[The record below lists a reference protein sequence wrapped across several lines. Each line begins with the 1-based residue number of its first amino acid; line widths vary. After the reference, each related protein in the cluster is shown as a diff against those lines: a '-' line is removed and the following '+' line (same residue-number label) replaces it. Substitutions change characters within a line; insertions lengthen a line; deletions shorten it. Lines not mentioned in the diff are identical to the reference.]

1 MKNIIEFMK
10 RNYRVL
16 LVVGILA
23 AGLWSFIPSKK
34 ASGDDKDKMLL
45 ELLSFVLEKGHF
57 SPIELNDNFS
67 KKAYASYIE
76 SLDPT
81 KRYFIQS
88 DINEFQKYENSIDDM
103 IRSKD
108 LSFFDLTYKR
118 LMLRMKESKVIYTE
132 ILSKPLNLND
142 DETISVDYEKLP
154 YATSKSD
161 LNTRWRK
168 QLEFAILSDITDKEE
183 IQEAIKVKNADKTVI
198 ETLTIKEE
206 KESVTSEPKTF
217 EELEEKARKN
227 TESNLNNNFSF
238 IAELTRE
245 DWFSIYINAI
255 VTQYDPHTYYFSP
268 EDKEKFDVSM
278 SGKFEGIG
286 ARLQKK
292 NEGIEVSEL
301 ISGGPAWRGKLLEQ
315 GDVIIKVG
323 QANEEPID
331 IAGMRLDDVIKKIKG
346 PKGTLVKLTVKKVD
360 GTVKV
365 VPIFRDEVETE
376 ETFAKSTVVNK
387 GGKIFGII
395 YLPKFYQSFENK
407 SERDAFKDV
416 AIEVER
422 LKAMNVSGIVM
433 DLRDNGGGSLETV
446 VKMTGLFIDKGPV
459 VQVKPAGGKAQV
471 LPDTDPKVQWDGP
484 LVVMINNYSASASE
498 IFAAAIQDYNRGVI
512 IGSKQS
518 YGKGTV
524 QNVFELN
531 EFVRGN
537 QYGDLGALKTTTQKF
552 YRVNGGSTQLEGVKS
567 DIVMPDR
574 FSFMETGEKDEKSAL
589 PWDKI
594 EPAIYT
600 PLNVSFDKV
609 IANSKNR
616 IASNESFNLISE
628 NAKWINDRKE
638 DNSISLNYT
647 AYKKEL
653 AEIETQ
659 TKKFKDIEK
668 YKNNLAFTSLPY
680 ELELMAKDE
689 LLKEKRDRWHAELVK
704 DVYMTE
710 TLNVLNDLTSKEL
723 NATLVKAKK
732 SKKTK
737 EKKLASK

>member
-1 MKNIIEFMK
+1 MK
-10 RNYRVL
+10 RNYKVL

-34 ASGDDKDKMLL
+34 ITGDDKDKMLI

-57 SPIELNDNFS
+57 SPIEINDEFS

-81 KRYFIQS
+81 KRFFIQS
-88 DINEFQKYENSIDDM
+88 DIAEFQKYELSIDDM

-118 LMLRMKESKVIYTE
+118 LMQRMKESKVIYTN
-132 ILSKPLNLND
+132 ILSKPLDLND
-142 DETISVDYEKLP
+142 NETINVDYEKLP
-154 YATSKSD
+154 YAATMKD
-161 LNTRWRK
+161 LDQRWKK
-168 QLEFAILSDITDKEE
+168 QLELAVLSDITDKED
-183 IQEAIKVKNADKTVI
+183 IQNALSSGISDETKDVKDAKPA
-198 ETLTIKEE
+198 E
-206 KESVTSEPKTF
+206 KSEPKSF
-217 EELEEKARKN
+217 EELEKTARKT
-227 TESNLNNNFSF
+227 TESNLNNNFNF
-238 IAELTRE
+238 ISELTRE
-245 DWFSIYINAI
+245 DWFTVYINAI

-301 ISGGPAWRGKLLEQ
+301 ISGGPAWRGKILEQ
-315 GDVIIKVG
+315 GDIIIKVG
-323 QANEEPID
+323 QANEEAID

-360 GTVKV
+360 GSVKV
-365 VPIFRDEVETE
+365 VPIVRDEVETE
-376 ETFAKSTVVNK
+376 ETFAKSTIVEK
-387 GGKIFGII
+387 DGKLFGVI
-395 YLPKFYQSFENK
+395 YLPKFYQTFENR
-407 SERDAFKDV
+407 SNRDAFKDV
-416 AIEVER
+416 AIEIER
-422 LKAMNVSGIVM
+422 LKAINVQGIVM

-459 VQVKPAGGKAQV
+459 VQVKQAGGKAQI
-471 LPDTDPKVQWDGP
+471 LPDSDPKVQWDGP

-498 IFAAAIQDYNRGVI
+498 IFAAAIQDYNRGII

-537 QYGDLGALKTTTQKF
+537 EYGDLGALKTTTQKF

-574 FSFMETGEKDEKSAL
+574 FSFMQTGEKDEKSAL

-600 PLNVSFDKV
+600 PLQLSYEKV
-609 IANSKNR
+609 IANSKKR
-616 IASNESFNLISE
+616 IANNDNFNLIAE

-638 DNSISLNYT
+638 DNTISLNYE

-653 AEIETQ
+653 SEIESQ
-659 TKKFKDIEK
+659 TKKFKSIEK
-668 YKNNLAFTSLPY
+668 FKNNLKFTSLPY
-680 ELELMAKDE
+680 ELDLIAKDE
-689 LLKEKRDRWHAELVK
+689 LLKEKRERWHAELVK
-704 DVYMTE
+704 DVYMSE
-710 TLNVLNDLTSKEL
+710 TLNVLTDLTVDGA
-723 NATLVKAKK
+723 NIPLVKTNKTQKAK
-732 SKKTK
+732 
-737 EKKLASK
+737 EKLASK

>member
-1 MKNIIEFMK
+1 MK
-10 RNYRVL
+10 RNYKVL
-16 LVVGILA
+16 LVVGIVV

-34 ASGDDKDKMLL
+34 VTGDDKDKMLI

-57 SPIELNDNFS
+57 SPIEINDEFS
-67 KKAYASYIE
+67 KKAYAAYIE

-81 KRYFIQS
+81 KRFFIQS
-88 DINEFQKYENSIDDM
+88 DITEFQKYELAIDDM

-108 LSFFDLTYKR
+108 LAFFDLTYKR
-118 LMLRMKESKVIYTE
+118 LMLRMKESKVIYTN
-132 ILSKPLNLND
+132 ILSKSLDLND
-142 DETISVDYEKLP
+142 NETINVDYEKLP
-154 YATSKSD
+154 YAATKID
-161 LNTRWRK
+161 LDQRWRK
-168 QLEFAILSDITDKEE
+168 QLELAVLSDITDKEDIQNALKSE
-183 IQEAIKVKNADKTVI
+183 ILDESSATKVEKPAEKT
-198 ETLTIKEE
+198 
-206 KESVTSEPKTF
+206 EPKSF
-217 EELEEKARKN
+217 EELEKTARKT

-245 DWFSIYINAI
+245 DWFTVYINAI

-315 GDVIIKVG
+315 GDVIIKVA
-323 QANEEPID
+323 QANEEAID

-360 GTVKV
+360 GSVKV
-365 VPIFRDEVETE
+365 VPIVRDEVETE
-376 ETFAKSTVVNK
+376 ETFAKSTVVEK
-387 GGKIFGII
+387 DGKLFGVI
-395 YLPKFYQSFENK
+395 YLPKFYQTFENR
-407 SERDAFKDV
+407 SNRDAFKDV

-422 LKAMNVSGIVM
+422 LKAMNVQGIVM

-459 VQVKPAGGKAQV
+459 VQVKPAGGKAQI
-471 LPDTDPKVQWDGP
+471 LPDSDPKVQWDGP

-498 IFAAAIQDYNRGVI
+498 IFAAAIQDYNRGII

-537 QYGDLGALKTTTQKF
+537 QYGELGALKTTTQKF

-574 FSFMETGEKDEKSAL
+574 FSFMQTGEKDEKSAL

-594 EPAIYT
+594 EPANYT
-600 PLNVSFDKV
+600 PLQVNFDKV
-609 IANSKNR
+609 IANSKKR
-616 IASNESFNLISE
+616 IATNDNFNLISE

-638 DNSISLNYT
+638 DNIISLNYT
-647 AYKKEL
+647 AYKKEIDD
-653 AEIETQ
+653 IESQ
-659 TKKFKDIEK
+659 TKKFKSLEK
-668 YKNNLAFTSLPY
+668 YKNNLNFTSLPY
-680 ELELMAKDE
+680 ELELMDKDE
-689 LLKEKRDRWHAELVK
+689 LLKEKRERWHAELVK
-704 DVYMTE
+704 DIYMTE
-710 TLNVLNDLTSKEL
+710 TLNVLTDLTVL
-723 NATLVKAKK
+723 DTNIPIV
-732 SKKTK
+732 KTK
-737 EKKLASK
+737 KDKNLKEKLASK

>member
-1 MKNIIEFMK
+1 MKKSIEFMK
-10 RNYRVL
+10 RNYKVL
-16 LVVGILA
+16 LVVGIVV

-34 ASGDDKDKMLL
+34 VTGDDKDKMLI

-57 SPIELNDNFS
+57 SPIELNDEFS

-88 DINEFQKYENSIDDM
+88 DIAEFQKYELAIDDM

-118 LMLRMKESKVIYTE
+118 LMQRMKESKVIYTS
-132 ILSKPLNLND
+132 ILSKPLDLND
-142 DETISVDYEKLP
+142 NETINVDYEKLP
-154 YATSKSD
+154 YAATMKD
-161 LNTRWRK
+161 LDQRWRK
-168 QLEFAILSDITDKEE
+168 QLELAVLSDITDKEE
-183 IQEAIKVKNADKTVI
+183 IQNALKSGIID
-198 ETLTIKEE
+198 ESSAAKEE
-206 KESVTSEPKTF
+206 KPAEKTEPKSF
-217 EELEEKARKN
+217 EELEITARKT

-245 DWFSIYINAI
+245 DWFTVYINAI

-315 GDVIIKVG
+315 GDIIIKVA
-323 QANEEPID
+323 QANEQAID

-360 GTVKV
+360 GSVKV
-365 VPIFRDEVETE
+365 IPIVRDEVETE
-376 ETFAKSTVVNK
+376 ETFAKSTVVEK
-387 GGKIFGII
+387 DGKLFGVI

-407 SERDAFKDV
+407 SNRDAFKDV

-422 LKAMNVSGIVM
+422 LKAMNVEGIVM

-459 VQVKPAGGKAQV
+459 VQVKPAGGKAQI
-471 LPDTDPKVQWDGP
+471 LPDSDPKVQWDGP

-498 IFAAAIQDYNRGVI
+498 IFAAAIQDYNRGII

-567 DIVMPDR
+567 DIIMPDR
-574 FSFMETGEKDEKSAL
+574 FSYMQTGEKDEKSAL

-594 EPAIYT
+594 EPANYT
-600 PLNVSFDKV
+600 PLQVNFDKV
-609 IANSKNR
+609 IANSKKR
-616 IASNESFNLISE
+616 IATNDNFNLISE

-638 DNSISLNYT
+638 DNSISLNYA
-647 AYKKEL
+647 AYKKEI
-653 AEIETQ
+653 ADIESQ
-659 TKKFKDIEK
+659 TKKFKSLEK
-668 YKNNLAFTSLPY
+668 YKNNLNFTSLPY
-680 ELELMAKDE
+680 ELELMANDE
-689 LLKEKRDRWHAELVK
+689 LLKEKRERWHAELVK
-704 DVYMTE
+704 DIYMTE
-710 TLNVLNDLTSKEL
+710 TLNVLTDLTVL
-723 NATLVKAKK
+723 DTNIPVV
-732 SKKTK
+732 KTK
-737 EKKLASK
+737 KEKKVKEKLASK

>member
-1 MKNIIEFMK
+1 MK

-16 LVVGILA
+16 LVVGIVV

-34 ASGDDKDKMLL
+34 LTGDDKDKMLI

-57 SPIELNDNFS
+57 SPIELNDEFS
-67 KKAYASYIE
+67 KKAYAAYIE

-81 KRYFIQS
+81 KRYFIQP
-88 DINEFQKYENSIDDM
+88 DIAEFQKYELAIDDM

-118 LMLRMKESKVIYTE
+118 LMQRMKESKVIYTS
-132 ILSKPLNLND
+132 ILSKPLDLND
-142 DETISVDYEKLP
+142 NETINVDYEKLP
-154 YATSKSD
+154 YAATVKD
-161 LNTRWRK
+161 LDQRWRK
-168 QLEFAILSDITDKEE
+168 QLELAVLSEITDKED
-183 IQEAIKVKNADKTVI
+183 IQNALNSGIIDEKNVA
-198 ETLTIKEE
+198 KEE
-206 KESVTSEPKTF
+206 KPAEKTEPKSF
-217 EELEEKARKN
+217 EELEKTARKT

-245 DWFSIYINAI
+245 DWFTVYINAI

-278 SGKFEGIG
+278 SGKYEGIG

-315 GDVIIKVG
+315 GDIIIKVA

-365 VPIFRDEVETE
+365 VPIIRNEVETE
-376 ETFAKSTVVNK
+376 ETFAKSSVVNK
-387 GGKIFGII
+387 DGKLFGVI

-407 SERDAFKDV
+407 LNRDAFKDV

-422 LKAMNVSGIVM
+422 LKAMKVEGIVM

-459 VQVKPAGGKAQV
+459 VQVKPAGGKAQI
-471 LPDTDPKVQWDGP
+471 LPDSDPKVQWDGP

-498 IFAAAIQDYNRGVI
+498 IFAAAIQDYNRGII

-594 EPAIYT
+594 EPANYT
-600 PLNVSFDKV
+600 PLQVNYDKV
-609 IANSKNR
+609 IANSKKR
-616 IASNESFNLISE
+616 IATNDNFNLISE

-638 DNSISLNYT
+638 DNSISLNYA
-647 AYKKEL
+647 AYKKEI
-653 AEIETQ
+653 ADIESQ
-659 TKKFKDIEK
+659 TKKFKSLEK
-668 YKNNLAFTSLPY
+668 YKNNLNFNSLPY
-680 ELELMAKDE
+680 ELELMASDE
-689 LLKEKRDRWHAELVK
+689 LLKEKRERWHAELVK
-704 DVYMTE
+704 DIYMTE
-710 TLNVLNDLTSKEL
+710 TLNVLTDLTVLDTNKP
-723 NATLVKAKK
+723 VV
-732 SKKTK
+732 KTK
-737 EKKLASK
+737 KEKKVKEKLASK

>member
-1 MKNIIEFMK
+1 MKKSIEFMK
-10 RNYRVL
+10 RNYKVL
-16 LVVGILA
+16 LVVGIVV

-34 ASGDDKDKMLL
+34 VTGDDKDKMLI

-57 SPIELNDNFS
+57 SPIELNDEFS

-88 DINEFQKYENSIDDM
+88 DIAEFQKYELAIDDM

-118 LMLRMKESKVIYTE
+118 LMQRMKESKVIYTS
-132 ILSKPLNLND
+132 ILSKPLDLND
-142 DETISVDYEKLP
+142 NETINVDYEKLP
-154 YATSKSD
+154 YAATMKD
-161 LNTRWRK
+161 LDQRWRK
-168 QLEFAILSDITDKEE
+168 QLELAVLSDITDKEE
-183 IQEAIKVKNADKTVI
+183 IQNALKSGIID
-198 ETLTIKEE
+198 ESSAAKEE
-206 KESVTSEPKTF
+206 KPAEKTEPKSF
-217 EELEEKARKN
+217 EELEITARKT

-245 DWFSIYINAI
+245 DWFTVYINAI

-278 SGKFEGIG
+278 SGKYEGIG

-315 GDVIIKVG
+315 GDIIIKVA

-365 VPIFRDEVETE
+365 VPIIRNEVETE
-376 ETFAKSTVVNK
+376 ETFAKSSVVNK
-387 GGKIFGII
+387 DGKLFGVI

-407 SERDAFKDV
+407 LNRDAFKDV

-422 LKAMNVSGIVM
+422 LKAMNVEGIVM

-459 VQVKPAGGKAQV
+459 VQVKPAGGKAQI
-471 LPDTDPKVQWDGP
+471 LPDSDPKVQWDGP

-498 IFAAAIQDYNRGVI
+498 IFAAAIQDYNRGII

-567 DIVMPDR
+567 DIIMPDR
-574 FSFMETGEKDEKSAL
+574 FSYMQTGEKDEKSAL

-594 EPAIYT
+594 EPANYT
-600 PLNVSFDKV
+600 PLQVNFDKV
-609 IANSKNR
+609 IANSKKR
-616 IASNESFNLISE
+616 IATNDNFNLISE

-638 DNSISLNYT
+638 DNSISLNYA
-647 AYKKEL
+647 AYKKEI
-653 AEIETQ
+653 ADIESQ
-659 TKKFKDIEK
+659 TKKFKSIEK
-668 YKNNLAFTSLPY
+668 YKNNLNFTSLPY
-680 ELELMAKDE
+680 ELELMANDE
-689 LLKEKRDRWHAELVK
+689 LLKEKRERWHAELVK
-704 DVYMTE
+704 DIFMTE
-710 TLNVLNDLTSKEL
+710 TLNVLTDLTVL
-723 NATLVKAKK
+723 DTNIPVV
-732 SKKTK
+732 KTK
-737 EKKLASK
+737 KEKKVKEKLASK

>member
-34 ASGDDKDKMLL
+34 ASGDDKDKMLI

-57 SPIELNDNFS
+57 SPIELNDDFS

-118 LMLRMKESKVIYTE
+118 LMQRMKESKVIYTS
-132 ILSKPLNLND
+132 ILSKPLNLKD

-154 YATSKSD
+154 YAASMKD
-161 LNTRWRK
+161 LDQRWRK
-168 QLEFAILSDITDKEE
+168 QLEFAVLSDITDKED
-183 IQEAIKVKNADKTVI
+183 IQKAVETSEATEKKETVK
-198 ETLTIKEE
+198 
-206 KESVTSEPKTF
+206 SEPKTF
-217 EELEEKARKN
+217 EELEEKARKT

-301 ISGGPAWRGKLLEQ
+301 ISGGPAWRGKMLEQ

-323 QANEEPID
+323 QGNEEPID

-365 VPIFRDEVETE
+365 VPIVRDEVETE
-376 ETFAKSTVVNK
+376 ETFAKSTTVNK
-387 GGKIFGII
+387 DGKLFGVI

-407 SERDAFKDV
+407 SQRDAFKDV

-498 IFAAAIQDYNRGVI
+498 IFAAAIQDYKRGII

-600 PLNVSFDKV
+600 PLNVNFDKV

-616 IASNESFNLISE
+616 IASNENFNLITE

-638 DNSISLNYT
+638 DNTISLNYSS
-647 AYKKEL
+647 YKKEL
-653 AEIETQ
+653 AEIEVQ
-659 TKKFKDIEK
+659 TKKFKELEK
-668 YKNNLAFTSLPY
+668 FKNNLTFTSLPY

-710 TLNVLNDLTSKEL
+710 TLNVLNDLTSKDMK
-723 NATLVKAKK
+723 TTIVKGKKAKK
-732 SKKTK
+732 IK

>member
-1 MKNIIEFMK
+1 MK
-10 RNYRVL
+10 RNYKVL
-16 LVVGILA
+16 LVVGIVV

-34 ASGDDKDKMLL
+34 LTGDDKDKMLI

-57 SPIELNDNFS
+57 SPIELNDEFS

-88 DINEFQKYENSIDDM
+88 DITEFQKYELAIDDM

-118 LMLRMKESKVIYTE
+118 LMQRMKESKVIYTS
-132 ILSKPLNLND
+132 ILSKPLDLND
-142 DETISVDYEKLP
+142 NETINVDYEKLP
-154 YATSKSD
+154 YAATMKD
-161 LNTRWRK
+161 LDQRWRK
-168 QLEFAILSDITDKEE
+168 QLELAVLSDITDKED
-183 IQEAIKVKNADKTVI
+183 IQNALNSGIIDETNEA
-198 ETLTIKEE
+198 KEE
-206 KESVTSEPKTF
+206 KPAEKTEPKSF
-217 EELEEKARKN
+217 EELEKTARKT

-245 DWFSIYINAI
+245 DWFTVYINAI

-315 GDVIIKVG
+315 GDVIIKVA

-360 GTVKV
+360 GSVKV
-365 VPIFRDEVETE
+365 VPIVRDEVETE
-376 ETFAKSTVVNK
+376 ETFAKSTLVNK
-387 GGKIFGII
+387 DGKLFGVI

-407 SERDAFKDV
+407 LNRDAFKDV

-422 LKAMNVSGIVM
+422 LKAMNVEGIVM

-471 LPDTDPKVQWDGP
+471 LPDSDPKVQWDGP

-498 IFAAAIQDYNRGVI
+498 IFAAAIQDYNRGII

-552 YRVNGGSTQLEGVKS
+552 YRVSGGSTQLEGVKS

-574 FSFMETGEKDEKSAL
+574 FSFMQTGEKDEKSAL

-600 PLNVSFDKV
+600 PLDLNFEKV
-609 IANSKNR
+609 IANSKKR
-616 IASNESFNLISE
+616 IATNENFNLISE

-638 DNSISLNYT
+638 DNSISLNYA
-647 AYKKEL
+647 AYKKEI
-653 AEIETQ
+653 ADIESQ
-659 TKKFKDIEK
+659 TKKFKSLDK
-668 YKNNLAFTSLPY
+668 FKNNLNFTSLPY
-680 ELELMAKDE
+680 ELDLMAKDE
-689 LLKEKRDRWHAELVK
+689 LLKEKRERWHAELMK

-710 TLNVLNDLTSKEL
+710 TLNVLTDLTSDDVK
-723 NATLVKAKK
+723 ATLVKT
-732 SKKTK
+732 KKTK
-737 EKKLASK
+737 KVKEKLASK

>member
-1 MKNIIEFMK
+1 MK

-34 ASGDDKDKMLL
+34 ASGDDKDKMLI

-57 SPIELNDNFS
+57 SPIELNDDFS

-118 LMLRMKESKVIYTE
+118 LMQRMKESKVIYTS
-132 ILSKPLNLND
+132 ILSKPLNLKD
-142 DETISVDYEKLP
+142 DDTISVDYEKLP
-154 YATSKSD
+154 YAASMKD
-161 LNTRWRK
+161 LDQRWRK
-168 QLEFAILSDITDKEE
+168 QLEFAVISDITDKED
-183 IQEAIKVKNADKTVI
+183 IQKAVETSEATEKKETVK
-198 ETLTIKEE
+198 
-206 KESVTSEPKTF
+206 SEPKTF
-217 EELEEKARKN
+217 EELEEKARKT

-301 ISGGPAWRGKLLEQ
+301 ISGGPAWRGKMLEQ

-323 QANEEPID
+323 QGNEEPID

-365 VPIFRDEVETE
+365 IPIMRDEVETE
-376 ETFAKSTVVNK
+376 ETFAKSTTVNK
-387 GGKIFGII
+387 DGKLFGVI

-407 SERDAFKDV
+407 SQRDAFKDV
-416 AIEVER
+416 AQEIER
-422 LKAMNVSGIVM
+422 LKALNVQGIVM

-498 IFAAAIQDYNRGVI
+498 IFAAAIQDYKRGIVV
-512 IGSKQS
+512 GSKQS

-600 PLNVSFDKV
+600 PLNVSYDKV

-616 IASNESFNLISE
+616 IASNENFNLITE

-638 DNSISLNYT
+638 DNTISLNYSS
-647 AYKKEL
+647 YKKEL
-653 AEIETQ
+653 AEIEVQ
-659 TKKFKDIEK
+659 TKKFKELEK
-668 YKNNLAFTSLPY
+668 FKNNLTFTSLPY

-704 DVYMTE
+704 DIYMTE
-710 TLNVLNDLTSKEL
+710 TLNVLNDLTSKDVNTSL
-723 NATLVKAKK
+723 AKAKK
-732 SKKTK
+732 AKKTK

>member
-1 MKNIIEFMK
+1 MKKSIEFMK
-10 RNYRVL
+10 RNYKVL
-16 LVVGILA
+16 LVVGIVV

-34 ASGDDKDKMLL
+34 VTGDDKDKMLI

-57 SPIELNDNFS
+57 SPIELNDEFS

-88 DINEFQKYENSIDDM
+88 DISEFQKYELAIDDM

-118 LMLRMKESKVIYTE
+118 LMQRMKESKVIYTS
-132 ILSKPLNLND
+132 ILSKPLDLND
-142 DETISVDYEKLP
+142 NETINVDYEKLP
-154 YATSKSD
+154 YAATMKD
-161 LNTRWRK
+161 LDQRWRK
-168 QLEFAILSDITDKEE
+168 QLELAVLSDITDKEE
-183 IQEAIKVKNADKTVI
+183 IQNALKSGIID
-198 ETLTIKEE
+198 ESSAAKEE
-206 KESVTSEPKTF
+206 KPAEKTEPKSF
-217 EELEEKARKN
+217 EELEIAARKT

-245 DWFSIYINAI
+245 DWFTVYINAI

-315 GDVIIKVG
+315 GDIIIKVA
-323 QANEEPID
+323 QANEQPID

-365 VPIFRDEVETE
+365 IPIVRDEVETE
-376 ETFAKSTVVNK
+376 ETFAKSTVVEK
-387 GGKIFGII
+387 DGKLFGVI

-407 SERDAFKDV
+407 SNRDAFKDV

-422 LKAMNVSGIVM
+422 LKAMNVEGIVM

-459 VQVKPAGGKAQV
+459 VQVKPAGGKAQI
-471 LPDTDPKVQWDGP
+471 LPDSDPKVQWDGP

-498 IFAAAIQDYNRGVI
+498 IFAAAIQDYNRGII

-567 DIVMPDR
+567 DIIMPDR
-574 FSFMETGEKDEKSAL
+574 FSYMQTGEKDEKSAL

-594 EPAIYT
+594 EPANYT
-600 PLNVSFDKV
+600 PLQVSFDKV
-609 IANSKNR
+609 IANSKKR
-616 IASNESFNLISE
+616 IATNENFNLISE

-638 DNSISLNYT
+638 DNSISLNYA
-647 AYKKEL
+647 AYKKEI
-653 AEIETQ
+653 ADIESQ
-659 TKKFKDIEK
+659 TKKFKSLEK
-668 YKNNLAFTSLPY
+668 YKNNLNFTSLPY
-680 ELELMAKDE
+680 ELELMANDE
-689 LLKEKRDRWHAELVK
+689 LLKEKRERWHAELVK
-704 DVYMTE
+704 DIYMTE
-710 TLNVLNDLTSKEL
+710 TLNVLTDLTVLDTNKP
-723 NATLVKAKK
+723 VV
-732 SKKTK
+732 KTK
-737 EKKLASK
+737 KEKKVKEKLASK

>member
-1 MKNIIEFMK
+1 MK

-34 ASGDDKDKMLL
+34 ASGDDKDKMLI

-57 SPIELNDNFS
+57 SPIELNDDFS

-118 LMLRMKESKVIYTE
+118 LMQRMKESKVIYTS
-132 ILSKPLNLND
+132 ILSKPLNLKD

-154 YATSKSD
+154 YAASMND
-161 LNTRWRK
+161 LNQRWRK
-168 QLEFAILSDITDKEE
+168 QLEFAVLSDITDKED
-183 IQEAIKVKNADKTVI
+183 IQKAVETSEATEKKETVKA
-198 ETLTIKEE
+198 
-206 KESVTSEPKTF
+206 EPKTF
-217 EELEEKARKN
+217 EELEEKARKT

-301 ISGGPAWRGKLLEQ
+301 ISGGPAWRGKMLEQ

-323 QANEEPID
+323 QGNEEPID

-360 GTVKV
+360 GSVKV
-365 VPIFRDEVETE
+365 IPIMRDEVETE
-376 ETFAKSTVVNK
+376 ETFAKSTTVNK
-387 GGKIFGII
+387 DGKLFGVI

-407 SERDAFKDV
+407 SQRDAFKDV
-416 AIEVER
+416 AQEIER
-422 LKAMNVSGIVM
+422 LKALNVQGIVM

-498 IFAAAIQDYNRGVI
+498 IFAAAIQDYKRGIVV
-512 IGSKQS
+512 GSKQS

-600 PLNVSFDKV
+600 PLNVSYDKV

-616 IASNESFNLISE
+616 IASNENFNLITE

-638 DNSISLNYT
+638 DNTISLNYSS
-647 AYKKEL
+647 YKKEL
-653 AEIETQ
+653 AEIEVQ
-659 TKKFKDIEK
+659 TKKFKELEK
-668 YKNNLAFTSLPY
+668 FKNNLTFTSLPY

-704 DVYMTE
+704 DIYMTE
-710 TLNVLNDLTSKEL
+710 TLNVLNDLTSKDVNTSL
-723 NATLVKAKK
+723 AKAKK
-732 SKKTK
+732 AKKTK

>member
-1 MKNIIEFMK
+1 MK
-10 RNYRVL
+10 RNYRIL
-16 LVVGILA
+16 LVVGILS

-34 ASGDDKDKMLL
+34 ASGDEKDKMLI

-88 DINEFQKYENSIDDM
+88 DINEFQKFENSIDDM

-118 LMLRMKESKVIYTE
+118 LMLRMKESKDIYTD

-154 YATSKSD
+154 YAASKAD

-168 QLEFAILSDITDKEE
+168 QLEFAILSDITDKED
-183 IQEAIKVKNADKTVI
+183 IQKAVETSETDEKKETVK
-198 ETLTIKEE
+198 
-206 KESVTSEPKTF
+206 SEPKSF
-217 EELEEKARKN
+217 EELEKTARKN

-323 QANEEPID
+323 QGNEEPID
-331 IAGMRLDDVIKKIKG
+331 ISGMRLDDVIKKIKG

-365 VPIFRDEVETE
+365 VPIVRDEVETE
-376 ETFAKSTVVNK
+376 ETFAKSSVVNK
-387 GGKIFGII
+387 DGKLFGVI

-407 SERDAFKDV
+407 SQRDAFKDV
-416 AIEVER
+416 AQEVER

-446 VKMTGLFIDKGPV
+446 VKMTGLFIEKGPV

-471 LPDTDPKVQWDGP
+471 LPDSDPKVQWDGP

-498 IFAAAIQDYNRGVI
+498 IFAAAIQDYKRGIVV
-512 IGSKQS
+512 GSKQS

-567 DIVMPDR
+567 DIIMPDR

-594 EPAIYT
+594 EPAIYS

-609 IANSKNR
+609 IANSKSR

-628 NAKWINDRKE
+628 NAKWINNRKE
-638 DNSISLNYT
+638 DNVISLNYT
-647 AYKKEL
+647 SYKKEL
-653 AEIETQ
+653 ADIEMQ

-668 YKNNLAFTSLPY
+668 FKNNLTFTSLPY

-710 TLNVLNDLTSKEL
+710 TLNVLNDLTSKEV
-723 NATLVKAKK
+723 NTSLVKAKK
-732 SKKTK
+732 TKKTK

>member
-1 MKNIIEFMK
+1 MK

-34 ASGDDKDKMLL
+34 ASGDDKDKMLI

-57 SPIELNDNFS
+57 SPIELNDTFS
-67 KKAYASYIE
+67 KKAYASYIQL
-76 SLDPT
+76 LDPT

-108 LSFFDLTYKR
+108 LAFFDLTYKR
-118 LMLRMKESKVIYTE
+118 LMQRMKESKDIYTE

-154 YATSKSD
+154 YASSKAD
-161 LNTRWRK
+161 LNARWRK
-168 QLEFAILSDITDKEE
+168 QLEFAILSDITDKED
-183 IQEAIKVKNADKTVI
+183 IQKAVETSANINPEATEKKEVIK
-198 ETLTIKEE
+198 
-206 KESVTSEPKTF
+206 SEPKTF
-217 EELEEKARKN
+217 EELEKTARKN

-292 NEGIEVSEL
+292 SEGIEVSEL

-323 QANEEPID
+323 QGNEEPID
-331 IAGMRLDDVIKKIKG
+331 ISGMRLDDVIKKIKG

-360 GTVKV
+360 GSVKV
-365 VPIFRDEVETE
+365 IPIMRDEVETE

-387 GGKIFGII
+387 DGKLFGVI

-407 SERDAFKDV
+407 SQRDAYKDV
-416 AIEVER
+416 AQEVER

-459 VQVKPAGGKAQV
+459 VQVKPANGKAQV
-471 LPDTDPKVQWDGP
+471 LPDSDPKVQWDGP

-498 IFAAAIQDYNRGVI
+498 IFAAAIQDYKRGVI
-512 IGSKQS
+512 VGSKQS

-600 PLNVSFDKV
+600 PLNISFDKV
-609 IANSKNR
+609 IANSKSR
-616 IASNESFNLISE
+616 IASNESFNLITE

-647 AYKKEL
+647 SYKKEL
-653 AEIETQ
+653 ADIEAQ

-668 YKNNLAFTSLPY
+668 FKNNLTFTSLPY
-680 ELELMAKDE
+680 ELEIMAKDE

-723 NATLVKAKK
+723 NATLVKTKK
-732 SKKTK
+732 PKKIK
-737 EKKLASK
+737 EKKIASK

>member
-1 MKNIIEFMK
+1 MKKSIEFMK

-16 LVVGILA
+16 LVVGIVV

-34 ASGDDKDKMLL
+34 VTGDDKDKMLI

-57 SPIELNDNFS
+57 SPIELNDEFS

-88 DINEFQKYENSIDDM
+88 DITEFQKYELAIDDM

-108 LSFFDLTYKR
+108 LTFFDLTYKR
-118 LMLRMKESKVIYTE
+118 LMQRMKESKVIYTN
-132 ILSKPLNLND
+132 ILSKPLDLND
-142 DETISVDYEKLP
+142 NETINVDYEKLP
-154 YATSKSD
+154 YAATMKD
-161 LNTRWRK
+161 LDQRWRK
-168 QLEFAILSDITDKEE
+168 QLELAILSDITDKED
-183 IQEAIKVKNADKTVI
+183 IQNALKAGIIDDTSAIKEKPVEKT
-198 ETLTIKEE
+198 
-206 KESVTSEPKTF
+206 EPKSF
-217 EELEEKARKN
+217 EELEKTARKT

-245 DWFSIYINAI
+245 DWFSVYINAI

-315 GDVIIKVG
+315 GDIIIKVA

-365 VPIFRDEVETE
+365 VPIVRDEVETE
-376 ETFAKSTVVNK
+376 ETFAKSTVVEK
-387 GGKIFGII
+387 DGKLFGVI

-407 SERDAFKDV
+407 SNRDAFKDV

-422 LKAMNVSGIVM
+422 LKAMNVQGIVM

-446 VKMTGLFIDKGPV
+446 VKMTGLFIEKGPV
-459 VQVKPAGGKAQV
+459 VQVKPAGGRAQI
-471 LPDTDPKVQWDGP
+471 LPDTDSKVQWDGP
-484 LVVMINNYSASASE
+484 LVVMINNYSASE
-498 IFAAAIQDYNRGVI
+498 IFAAAIQDYNRGII

-537 QYGDLGALKTTTQKF
+537 EHGDLGALKTTTQKF
-552 YRVNGGSTQLEGVKS
+552 YRVSGGSTQLEGVKS

-574 FSFMETGEKDEKSAL
+574 FSYMKTGEKDEKSAL

-594 EPAIYT
+594 DPANYT
-600 PLNVSFDKV
+600 PLQVSYDKI
-609 IANSKNR
+609 IANSNRR
-616 IASNESFNLISE
+616 IANNANFNLISE

-638 DNSISLNYT
+638 DNTISLNYE
-647 AYKKEL
+647 AYKKEI
-653 AEIETQ
+653 ATFESQ
-659 TKKFKDIEK
+659 TKKFKSLEK
-668 YKNNLAFTSLPY
+668 FKNNLIFNSLPY
-680 ELELMAKDE
+680 ELELMANDE
-689 LLKEKRDRWHAELVK
+689 LLKEKRERWHAELMK
-704 DVYMTE
+704 DIYMTE
-710 TLNVLNDLTSKEL
+710 TLNVLTDLTVLDISKPL
-723 NATLVKAKK
+723 AKTK
-732 SKKTK
+732 KDKKTK
-737 EKKLASK
+737 EKLASK

>member
-1 MKNIIEFMK
+1 MK
-10 RNYRVL
+10 RNYKVL
-16 LVVGILA
+16 LVVGIVV

-34 ASGDDKDKMLL
+34 VTGDDKDKMLI

-57 SPIELNDNFS
+57 SPIELNDEFS

-81 KRYFIQS
+81 KRFFIQS
-88 DINEFQKYENSIDDM
+88 DISEFQNYELAIDDM

-118 LMLRMKESKVIYTE
+118 LMQRMKESKVIYTS
-132 ILSKPLNLND
+132 ILSKPLDLND
-142 DETISVDYEKLP
+142 NETINVDYEKLP
-154 YATSKSD
+154 YAATMKD
-161 LNTRWRK
+161 LDQRWRK
-168 QLEFAILSDITDKEE
+168 QLELAVLSDITDKED
-183 IQEAIKVKNADKTVI
+183 IQNALKSGIID
-198 ETLTIKEE
+198 ESSAAKEE
-206 KESVTSEPKTF
+206 KQAEKAEPKSF
-217 EELEEKARKN
+217 EELEITARKT

-245 DWFSIYINAI
+245 DWFTVYINAI

-278 SGKFEGIG
+278 SGKYEGIG

-315 GDVIIKVG
+315 GDIIIKVA

-365 VPIFRDEVETE
+365 VPIIRNEVETE
-376 ETFAKSTVVNK
+376 ETFAKSSVVNK
-387 GGKIFGII
+387 DGKLFGVI

-407 SERDAFKDV
+407 LNRDAFKDV

-422 LKAMNVSGIVM
+422 LKAMNVEGIVM

-459 VQVKPAGGKAQV
+459 VQVKPAGGKAQI
-471 LPDTDPKVQWDGP
+471 LPDSDPKVQWDGP

-498 IFAAAIQDYNRGVI
+498 IFAAAIQDYNRGII

-594 EPAIYT
+594 EPANYT
-600 PLNVSFDKV
+600 PLQVNYDKV
-609 IANSKNR
+609 IANSKKR
-616 IASNESFNLISE
+616 IATNDNFNLISE

-638 DNSISLNYT
+638 DNSISLNYA
-647 AYKKEL
+647 AYKKEI
-653 AEIETQ
+653 ADIESQ
-659 TKKFKDIEK
+659 TKKFKSLEK
-668 YKNNLAFTSLPY
+668 YKNNLNFTSLPY
-680 ELELMAKDE
+680 ELELMANDE
-689 LLKEKRDRWHAELVK
+689 LLKEKRERWHAELVK
-704 DVYMTE
+704 DIYMTE
-710 TLNVLNDLTSKEL
+710 TLNVLTDLTVL
-723 NATLVKAKK
+723 DINK
-732 SKKTK
+732 SVVKTK
-737 EKKLASK
+737 KDKKVKEKLASK

>member
-1 MKNIIEFMK
+1 MK
-10 RNYRVL
+10 RNYRIL

-23 AGLWSFIPSKK
+23 AGLWSFIPSQK
-34 ASGDDKDKMLL
+34 ASGDEKDKMLI

-57 SPIELNDNFS
+57 SPIELNDDFS
-67 KKAYASYIE
+67 KKAYMSYIE

-88 DINEFQKYENSIDDM
+88 DINEFQKYETSIDDM

-108 LSFFDLTYKR
+108 LSFFDLTFKR
-118 LMLRMKESKVIYTE
+118 LMQRMKESKVIYTN

-154 YATSKSD
+154 YAASIND
-161 LNTRWRK
+161 LNERWRK
-168 QLEFAILSDITDKEE
+168 QLEFAVLSDITDKED
-183 IQEAIKVKNADKTVI
+183 IQKAFESSETINPEATEKKEAVK
-198 ETLTIKEE
+198 
-206 KESVTSEPKTF
+206 SEPKTF
-217 EELEEKARKN
+217 EELEEKARKT

-238 IAELTRE
+238 IGELTRE

-323 QANEEPID
+323 QGNEEPID

-360 GTVKV
+360 GSIKV
-365 VPIFRDEVETE
+365 VPIMRDEVETE

-387 GGKIFGII
+387 EGKLFGVI

-407 SERDAFKDV
+407 LQRDAFKDV
-416 AIEVER
+416 AQEIER
-422 LKAMNVSGIVM
+422 LKAMNVQGIIM

-459 VQVKPAGGKAQV
+459 VQVKPANGKAQV
-471 LPDTDPKVQWDGP
+471 LPDSDPKVQWDGP

-498 IFAAAIQDYNRGVI
+498 IFAAAIQDYKRGI
-512 IGSKQS
+512 IVGSKQS

-567 DIVMPDR
+567 DIIMPDR
-574 FSFMETGEKDEKSAL
+574 FSFMATGEKDEKSAL

-594 EPAIYT
+594 EPAIYS
-600 PLNVSFDKV
+600 PLNVSFDNV

-616 IASNESFNLISE
+616 IAENENFSLISE

-638 DNSISLNYT
+638 DNTISLNYT
-647 AYKKEL
+647 AYKKKL
-653 AEIETQ
+653 ADIEAQ
-659 TKKFKDIEK
+659 TKKFKEIEK
-668 YKNNLAFTSLPY
+668 FKNNLTFTSLPY
-680 ELELMAKDE
+680 ESELMAKDE
-689 LLKEKRDRWHAELVK
+689 LLKEKRDRWHTELVK

-710 TLNVLNDLTSKEL
+710 TLNVLNDLTSKDVKT
-723 NATLVKAKK
+723 TLAKSKKA
-732 SKKTK
+732 KKTK
-737 EKKLASK
+737 EKKIASK

>member
-1 MKNIIEFMK
+1 MKKSIEFMK
-10 RNYRVL
+10 RNYKVL
-16 LVVGILA
+16 LIVGIVV

-34 ASGDDKDKMLL
+34 LTGDDKDKMLI

-57 SPIELNDNFS
+57 SPIELNDEFS
-67 KKAYASYIE
+67 KKAYAAYIE

-81 KRYFIQS
+81 KRYFIQP
-88 DINEFQKYENSIDDM
+88 DIAEFQKYELAIDDM

-118 LMLRMKESKVIYTE
+118 LMQRMKESKVIYTS
-132 ILSKPLNLND
+132 ILSKPLDLND
-142 DETISVDYEKLP
+142 NETINVDYEKLP
-154 YATSKSD
+154 YAATVKD
-161 LNTRWRK
+161 LDQRWRK
-168 QLEFAILSDITDKEE
+168 QLELAVLSEITDKED
-183 IQEAIKVKNADKTVI
+183 IQNALNSGIIDEKNVA
-198 ETLTIKEE
+198 KEE
-206 KESVTSEPKTF
+206 KPAEKTEPKSF
-217 EELEEKARKN
+217 EELEKTARKT

-245 DWFSIYINAI
+245 DWFTVYINAI

-315 GDVIIKVG
+315 GDVIIKVA

-360 GTVKV
+360 GSVKV
-365 VPIFRDEVETE
+365 VPIVRDEVETE
-376 ETFAKSTVVNK
+376 ETFAKSTLVNK
-387 GGKIFGII
+387 DGKLFGVI

-407 SERDAFKDV
+407 SNRDAFKDV

-422 LKAMNVSGIVM
+422 LKAMNVEGIVM

-459 VQVKPAGGKAQV
+459 VQVKPAGGKAQI
-471 LPDTDPKVQWDGP
+471 LPDSDPKVQWDGP

-498 IFAAAIQDYNRGVI
+498 IFAAAIQDYNRGII

-552 YRVNGGSTQLEGVKS
+552 YRVSGGSTQLEGVKS

-574 FSFMETGEKDEKSAL
+574 FSFMQTGEKDEKSAL

-594 EPAIYT
+594 EPAIYS
-600 PLNVSFDKV
+600 PLDLNFEKV
-609 IANSKNR
+609 IANSKKR
-616 IASNESFNLISE
+616 IATNENFNLISE

-638 DNSISLNYT
+638 DNSISLNYA
-647 AYKKEL
+647 AYKKEI
-653 AEIETQ
+653 ADIESQ
-659 TKKFKDIEK
+659 TKKFKSLDK
-668 YKNNLAFTSLPY
+668 YKNNLNFTSLPY
-680 ELELMAKDE
+680 ELDLMAKDE
-689 LLKEKRDRWHAELVK
+689 LLKEKRERWHAELMK

-710 TLNVLNDLTSKEL
+710 TLNVLTDLTSDDVK
-723 NATLVKAKK
+723 ATLVKT
-732 SKKTK
+732 KKTK
-737 EKKLASK
+737 KVKEKLASK

>member
-1 MKNIIEFMK
+1 MK
-10 RNYRVL
+10 RNYKVL

-34 ASGDDKDKMLL
+34 ITGDDKDKMLI

-57 SPIELNDNFS
+57 SPIEINDEFS

-81 KRYFIQS
+81 KRFFIQS
-88 DINEFQKYENSIDDM
+88 DIAEFQKYELSIDDM

-118 LMLRMKESKVIYTE
+118 LMQRMKESKVIYTN
-132 ILSKPLNLND
+132 ILSKPLDLND
-142 DETISVDYEKLP
+142 NETINVDYEKLP
-154 YATSKSD
+154 YAATMKD
-161 LNTRWRK
+161 LDQRWKK
-168 QLEFAILSDITDKEE
+168 QLELAVLSDITDKED
-183 IQEAIKVKNADKTVI
+183 IQNALSSGISDETKDVKDAKPA
-198 ETLTIKEE
+198 E
-206 KESVTSEPKTF
+206 KSEPKSF
-217 EELEEKARKN
+217 EELEKTARKT
-227 TESNLNNNFSF
+227 TESNLNNNFNF

-245 DWFSIYINAI
+245 DWFTVYINAI

-315 GDVIIKVG
+315 GDVIIKVA
-323 QANEEPID
+323 QANEEAID

-360 GTVKV
+360 GSVKV
-365 VPIFRDEVETE
+365 VPIVRDEVETE
-376 ETFAKSTVVNK
+376 ETFAKSTVVEK
-387 GGKIFGII
+387 DGKLFGVI
-395 YLPKFYQSFENK
+395 YLPKFYQTFENR
-407 SERDAFKDV
+407 SNRDAFKDV

-422 LKAMNVSGIVM
+422 LKAMNVQGIVM

-459 VQVKPAGGKAQV
+459 VQVKPAGGKAQI
-471 LPDTDPKVQWDGP
+471 LPDSDPKVQWDGP

-498 IFAAAIQDYNRGVI
+498 IFAAAIQDYNRGII

-537 QYGDLGALKTTTQKF
+537 QYGELGALKTTTQKF

-574 FSFMETGEKDEKSAL
+574 FSFMQTGEKDEKSAL

-594 EPAIYT
+594 EPANYT
-600 PLNVSFDKV
+600 PLQVNFDKV
-609 IANSKNR
+609 IANSKKR
-616 IASNESFNLISE
+616 IATNDNFNLISE

-638 DNSISLNYT
+638 DNTISLNYT
-647 AYKKEL
+647 AYKKEIDD
-653 AEIETQ
+653 IESQ
-659 TKKFKDIEK
+659 TKKFKSLEK
-668 YKNNLAFTSLPY
+668 YKNNLNFTSLPY
-680 ELELMAKDE
+680 ELELMDKDE
-689 LLKEKRDRWHAELVK
+689 LLKEKRERWHAELVK
-704 DVYMTE
+704 DIYMTE
-710 TLNVLNDLTSKEL
+710 TLNVLTDLTVL
-723 NATLVKAKK
+723 DTNIPIV
-732 SKKTK
+732 KTK
-737 EKKLASK
+737 KDKNLKEKLASK

>member
-1 MKNIIEFMK
+1 MKKSIEFMK
-10 RNYRVL
+10 RNYKVL
-16 LVVGILA
+16 LIVGIVV

-34 ASGDDKDKMLL
+34 LTGDDKDKMLI

-57 SPIELNDNFS
+57 SPIELNDEFS
-67 KKAYASYIE
+67 KKAYAAYIE

-81 KRYFIQS
+81 KRYFIQP
-88 DINEFQKYENSIDDM
+88 DIAEFQKYELAIDDM

-118 LMLRMKESKVIYTE
+118 LMQRMKESKVIYTS
-132 ILSKPLNLND
+132 ILSKPLDLND
-142 DETISVDYEKLP
+142 NETINVDYEKLP
-154 YATSKSD
+154 YAATVKD
-161 LNTRWRK
+161 LDQRWRK
-168 QLEFAILSDITDKEE
+168 QLELAVLSEITDKED
-183 IQEAIKVKNADKTVI
+183 IQNALNSGIIDEKNVA
-198 ETLTIKEE
+198 KEE
-206 KESVTSEPKTF
+206 KPVEKTEPKSF
-217 EELEEKARKN
+217 EELEKTARKT

-245 DWFSIYINAI
+245 DWFTVYINAI

-315 GDVIIKVG
+315 GDVIIKVA

-360 GTVKV
+360 GSVKV
-365 VPIFRDEVETE
+365 VPIVRDEVETE
-376 ETFAKSTVVNK
+376 ETFAKSTLVNK
-387 GGKIFGII
+387 DGKLFGVI

-407 SERDAFKDV
+407 SNRDAFKDV

-422 LKAMNVSGIVM
+422 LKAMNVEGIVM

-471 LPDTDPKVQWDGP
+471 LPDSDPKVQWDGP

-498 IFAAAIQDYNRGVI
+498 IFAAAIQDYNRGII

-552 YRVNGGSTQLEGVKS
+552 YRVSGGSTQLEGVKS

-574 FSFMETGEKDEKSAL
+574 FSFMQTGEKDEKSAL

-594 EPAIYT
+594 EPAIYS
-600 PLNVSFDKV
+600 PLDLNFEKV
-609 IANSKNR
+609 IANSKKR
-616 IASNESFNLISE
+616 IATNENFNLISE

-638 DNSISLNYT
+638 DNSISLNYA
-647 AYKKEL
+647 AYKKEI
-653 AEIETQ
+653 ADIESQ
-659 TKKFKDIEK
+659 TKKFKSLDK
-668 YKNNLAFTSLPY
+668 YKNNLNFTSLPY
-680 ELELMAKDE
+680 ELDLMAKDE
-689 LLKEKRDRWHAELVK
+689 LLKEKRERWHAELMK

-710 TLNVLNDLTSKEL
+710 TLNVLTDLTSDDVK
-723 NATLVKAKK
+723 ATLVKT
-732 SKKTK
+732 KKTK
-737 EKKLASK
+737 KVKEKLASK

>member
-1 MKNIIEFMK
+1 MKKSIEFMK

-16 LVVGILA
+16 LVVGILV

-34 ASGDDKDKMLL
+34 VTGDDKDKMLI

-57 SPIELNDNFS
+57 SPIELNDEFS

-88 DINEFQKYENSIDDM
+88 DITEFQKYELAIDDM

-118 LMLRMKESKVIYTE
+118 LMQRMKESKVIYTS
-132 ILSKPLNLND
+132 ILSKPLDLND
-142 DETISVDYEKLP
+142 NETINVDYEKLP
-154 YATSKSD
+154 YAATMKD
-161 LNTRWRK
+161 LDQRWRK
-168 QLEFAILSDITDKEE
+168 QLELAVLSDITDKED
-183 IQEAIKVKNADKTVI
+183 IQNALKSGIIDESSVA
-198 ETLTIKEE
+198 KEE
-206 KESVTSEPKTF
+206 KPAEKTEPKSF
-217 EELEEKARKN
+217 EELEITARKT

-245 DWFSIYINAI
+245 DWFTVYINAI

-315 GDVIIKVG
+315 GDIIIKVA

-360 GTVKV
+360 GSVKV
-365 VPIFRDEVETE
+365 VPIVRDEVETE

-387 GGKIFGII
+387 DGKLFGVI

-407 SERDAFKDV
+407 SNRDAFKDV

-422 LKAMNVSGIVM
+422 LKAMNVEGIVM

-471 LPDTDPKVQWDGP
+471 LPDSDPKVQWDGP

-498 IFAAAIQDYNRGVI
+498 IFAAAIQDYNRGII

-552 YRVNGGSTQLEGVKS
+552 YRVSGGSTQLEGVKS

-574 FSFMETGEKDEKSAL
+574 FSFMQTGEKDEKSAL

-594 EPAIYT
+594 EPVIYS
-600 PLNVSFDKV
+600 PLDLNFEKV
-609 IANSKNR
+609 IANSKKR
-616 IASNESFNLISE
+616 IATNENFNLISE

-638 DNSISLNYT
+638 DNSISLNY
-647 AYKKEL
+647 AEYKKEI
-653 AEIETQ
+653 ADIESQ
-659 TKKFKDIEK
+659 TKKFKSLDK
-668 YKNNLAFTSLPY
+668 FKNNLNFTSLPY
-680 ELELMAKDE
+680 ELDLMAKDE
-689 LLKEKRDRWHAELVK
+689 LLKEKRERWHAELMK

-710 TLNVLNDLTSKEL
+710 TLNVLTDLTSDDVKEP
-723 NATLVKAKK
+723 LVKT
-732 SKKTK
+732 KKTK
-737 EKKLASK
+737 KVKEKLASK

>member
-1 MKNIIEFMK
+1 MK
-10 RNYRVL
+10 RNYKVL
-16 LVVGILA
+16 LVVGIVV

-34 ASGDDKDKMLL
+34 LTGDDKDKMLI

-57 SPIELNDNFS
+57 SPIELNDEFS

-88 DINEFQKYENSIDDM
+88 DITEFQKYELAIDDM

-118 LMLRMKESKVIYTE
+118 LMQRMKESKVIYTS
-132 ILSKPLNLND
+132 ILSKPLDLND
-142 DETISVDYEKLP
+142 NETINMDYEKLP
-154 YATSKSD
+154 YAATMKD
-161 LNTRWRK
+161 LDQRWRK
-168 QLEFAILSDITDKEE
+168 QLELAVLSDITDKED
-183 IQEAIKVKNADKTVI
+183 IQNALNSGIIDETNEA
-198 ETLTIKEE
+198 KEE
-206 KESVTSEPKTF
+206 KPAEKTEPKSF
-217 EELEEKARKN
+217 EELEKTARKT

-245 DWFSIYINAI
+245 DWFTVYINAI

-315 GDVIIKVG
+315 GDVIIKVA

-360 GTVKV
+360 GSVKV
-365 VPIFRDEVETE
+365 VPIVRDEVETE
-376 ETFAKSTVVNK
+376 ETFAKSTLVNK
-387 GGKIFGII
+387 DGKLFGVI

-407 SERDAFKDV
+407 LNRDAFKDV

-422 LKAMNVSGIVM
+422 LKAMNVEGIVM

-471 LPDTDPKVQWDGP
+471 LPDSDPKVQWDGP

-498 IFAAAIQDYNRGVI
+498 IFAAAIQDYNRGII

-552 YRVNGGSTQLEGVKS
+552 YRVSGGSTQLEGVKS

-574 FSFMETGEKDEKSAL
+574 FSFMQTGEKDEKSAL

-600 PLNVSFDKV
+600 PLDLNFEKV
-609 IANSKNR
+609 IANSKKR
-616 IASNESFNLISE
+616 IATNENFNLISE

-638 DNSISLNYT
+638 DNSISLNYA
-647 AYKKEL
+647 AYKKEI
-653 AEIETQ
+653 ADIESQ
-659 TKKFKDIEK
+659 TKKFKSLDK
-668 YKNNLAFTSLPY
+668 FKNNLNFTSLPY
-680 ELELMAKDE
+680 ELDLMAKDE
-689 LLKEKRDRWHAELVK
+689 LLKEKRERWHAELMK

-710 TLNVLNDLTSKEL
+710 TLNVLTDLTSDDVKE
-723 NATLVKAKK
+723 TLVKT
-732 SKKTK
+732 KKTK
-737 EKKLASK
+737 KVKEKLASK

>member
-1 MKNIIEFMK
+1 MK

-34 ASGDDKDKMLL
+34 ASGDDKDKMLI

-57 SPIELNDNFS
+57 SPIELNDDFS

-88 DINEFQKYENSIDDM
+88 DINEFQKYETSIDDM
-103 IRSKD
+103 IRNKD

-118 LMLRMKESKVIYTE
+118 LMQRMKESKVIYTS

-142 DETISVDYEKLP
+142 EETINVDYEKLP
-154 YATSKSD
+154 YAATMKD
-161 LNTRWRK
+161 LDQRWRK
-168 QLEFAILSDITDKEE
+168 QLEFAVLSDITDKED
-183 IQEAIKVKNADKTVI
+183 IQKAVETDKENPEASDKKETVK
-198 ETLTIKEE
+198 
-206 KESVTSEPKTF
+206 SEPKTF
-217 EELEEKARKN
+217 EELEAKARKT

-301 ISGGPAWRGKLLEQ
+301 ISGGPAWRGKMLEQ

-323 QANEEPID
+323 QGNEEPID
-331 IAGMRLDDVIKKIKG
+331 ISGMRLDDVIKKIKG

-360 GTVKV
+360 GSVKV
-365 VPIFRDEVETE
+365 IPIMRDEVETE

-387 GGKIFGII
+387 DGKLFGVI

-407 SERDAFKDV
+407 SQRDAFKDV
-416 AIEVER
+416 AQEVER
-422 LKAMNVSGIVM
+422 LKAMNVQGIVM

-459 VQVKPAGGKAQV
+459 VQVKPANGKAQV
-471 LPDTDPKVQWDGP
+471 LPDNDPKVQWDGP

-498 IFAAAIQDYNRGVI
+498 IFAAAIQDYKRGIVV
-512 IGSKQS
+512 GSKQS

-594 EPAIYT
+594 EPAVYS

-609 IANSKNR
+609 IANSKSR
-616 IASNESFNLISE
+616 IAANESFNLITE

-638 DNSISLNYT
+638 DNTISLNYSS
-647 AYKKEL
+647 YKKEL
-653 AEIETQ
+653 AEIEAQ
-659 TKKFKDIEK
+659 TKKFKAIEK
-668 YKNNLAFTSLPY
+668 FKNNLVFTSLPY

-710 TLNVLNDLTSKEL
+710 TLNVLNDLTSKEV
-723 NATLVKAKK
+723 NTALVKPKKAKK
-732 SKKTK
+732 VK

>member
-1 MKNIIEFMK
+1 MK

-23 AGLWSFIPSKK
+23 SGLWSFIPSKK
-34 ASGDDKDKMLL
+34 ASGDDKDKMLI

-103 IRSKD
+103 IKSKD

-118 LMLRMKESKVIYTE
+118 LMQRMKESKDIYTE

-154 YATSKSD
+154 YASSKAD
-161 LNTRWRK
+161 LNARWRK
-168 QLEFAILSDITDKEE
+168 QLEFAILSDITDKED
-183 IQEAIKVKNADKTVI
+183 IQKAFETSEKINPETTEKKEAVK
-198 ETLTIKEE
+198 
-206 KESVTSEPKTF
+206 SEPKSF
-217 EELEEKARKN
+217 EELEKSARKN

-323 QANEEPID
+323 QGNEEPID
-331 IAGMRLDDVIKKIKG
+331 ISGMRLDDVIKKIKG

-360 GTVKV
+360 GSVKV
-365 VPIFRDEVETE
+365 IPIMRDEVETE
-376 ETFAKSTVVNK
+376 ETFAKSTTVNK
-387 GGKIFGII
+387 DGKLFGVI

-407 SERDAFKDV
+407 SQRDAFKDV
-416 AIEVER
+416 AQEIER
-422 LKAMNVSGIVM
+422 LKALNVQGIVM

-459 VQVKPAGGKAQV
+459 VQVKPANGKAQV
-471 LPDTDPKVQWDGP
+471 LPDTDAKVQWDGP

-498 IFAAAIQDYNRGVI
+498 IFAAAIQDYKRGII

-600 PLNVSFDKV
+600 PLNVNFDKV

-616 IASNESFNLISE
+616 IASSESFNLITE
-628 NAKWINDRKE
+628 NAKWINNRKE
-638 DNSISLNYT
+638 DNTISLNYT

-653 AEIETQ
+653 ADIEAQ

-668 YKNNLAFTSLPY
+668 FKNNLTFTSLPY
-680 ELELMAKDE
+680 ELEIMAKDE

-710 TLNVLNDLTSKEL
+710 TLNVLNDLTSKDV
-723 NATLVKAKK
+723 NTTLVKGKK
-732 SKKTK
+732 AKKTK

>member
-1 MKNIIEFMK
+1 MKKSIEFMK
-10 RNYRVL
+10 RNYKVL
-16 LVVGILA
+16 LIVGIVV

-34 ASGDDKDKMLL
+34 LTGDDKDKMLI

-57 SPIELNDNFS
+57 SPIELNDEFS
-67 KKAYASYIE
+67 KKAYAAYIE

-81 KRYFIQS
+81 KRYFIQP
-88 DINEFQKYENSIDDM
+88 DIAEFQKYELAIDDM

-118 LMLRMKESKVIYTE
+118 LMQRMKESKVIYTS
-132 ILSKPLNLND
+132 ILSKPLDLND
-142 DETISVDYEKLP
+142 NETINVDYEKLP
-154 YATSKSD
+154 YAATVKD
-161 LNTRWRK
+161 LDQRWRK
-168 QLEFAILSDITDKEE
+168 QLELAVLSEITDKED
-183 IQEAIKVKNADKTVI
+183 IQNALNSGIIDEKNVA
-198 ETLTIKEE
+198 KEE
-206 KESVTSEPKTF
+206 KPAEKTEPKSF
-217 EELEEKARKN
+217 EELEKTARKT

-245 DWFSIYINAI
+245 DWFTVYINAI

-315 GDVIIKVG
+315 GDVIIKVA

-360 GTVKV
+360 GSVKV
-365 VPIFRDEVETE
+365 VPIVRDEVETE
-376 ETFAKSTVVNK
+376 ETFAKSTLVNK
-387 GGKIFGII
+387 DGKLFGVI

-407 SERDAFKDV
+407 SNRDAFKDV

-422 LKAMNVSGIVM
+422 LKAMNVEGIVM

-471 LPDTDPKVQWDGP
+471 LPDSDPKVHWDGP

-498 IFAAAIQDYNRGVI
+498 IFAAAIQDYNRGII

-552 YRVNGGSTQLEGVKS
+552 YRVSGGSTQLEGVKS

-574 FSFMETGEKDEKSAL
+574 FSFMQTGEKDEKSAL

-594 EPAIYT
+594 EPAIYS
-600 PLNVSFDKV
+600 PLDLNFEKV
-609 IANSKNR
+609 IANSKKR
-616 IASNESFNLISE
+616 IATNENFNLISE

-638 DNSISLNYT
+638 DNSISLNYA
-647 AYKKEL
+647 AYKKEI
-653 AEIETQ
+653 ADIESQ
-659 TKKFKDIEK
+659 TKKFKSLDK
-668 YKNNLAFTSLPY
+668 YKNNLNFTSLPY
-680 ELELMAKDE
+680 ELDLMAKDE
-689 LLKEKRDRWHAELVK
+689 LLKEKRERWHAELMK

-710 TLNVLNDLTSKEL
+710 TLNVLTDLTSDNVK
-723 NATLVKAKK
+723 ATLVKT
-732 SKKTK
+732 KKTK
-737 EKKLASK
+737 KVKEKLASK

>member
-1 MKNIIEFMK
+1 MK
-10 RNYRVL
+10 RNYKVL
-16 LVVGILA
+16 LIVGIVV

-34 ASGDDKDKMLL
+34 VTGDDKDKMLI

-57 SPIELNDNFS
+57 SPIELNDEFS

-88 DINEFQKYENSIDDM
+88 DISEFQKYELAIDDM

-118 LMLRMKESKVIYTE
+118 LMQRMKESKVIYTS
-132 ILSKPLNLND
+132 ILSKPLDLND
-142 DETISVDYEKLP
+142 NETINVDYEKLP
-154 YATSKSD
+154 YAATMKD
-161 LNTRWRK
+161 LDQRWRK
-168 QLEFAILSDITDKEE
+168 QLELAVLSDITDKED
-183 IQEAIKVKNADKTVI
+183 IQNALKSGIIDESSAV
-198 ETLTIKEE
+198 KEE
-206 KESVTSEPKTF
+206 KPAEKTEPKSF
-217 EELEEKARKN
+217 EELEITARKT

-245 DWFSIYINAI
+245 DWFTVYINAI

-278 SGKFEGIG
+278 SGKYEGIG

-301 ISGGPAWRGKLLEQ
+301 ISGGPAWCGKLLEQ
-315 GDVIIKVG
+315 GDIIIKVA

-365 VPIFRDEVETE
+365 VPIIRNEVETE
-376 ETFAKSTVVNK
+376 ETFAKSSVVNK
-387 GGKIFGII
+387 DGKLFGVI

-407 SERDAFKDV
+407 SNRDAFKDV

-422 LKAMNVSGIVM
+422 LKAMNVEGIVM

-459 VQVKPAGGKAQV
+459 VQVKPAGGKAQI
-471 LPDTDPKVQWDGP
+471 LPDSDPKVQWDGP

-498 IFAAAIQDYNRGVI
+498 IFAAAIQDYNRGII

-567 DIVMPDR
+567 DIIMPDR

-594 EPAIYT
+594 EPANYT
-600 PLNVSFDKV
+600 PLQVNYDKV
-609 IANSKNR
+609 IANSKKR
-616 IASNESFNLISE
+616 IATNENFNLISE

-638 DNSISLNYT
+638 DNSISLNYA
-647 AYKKEL
+647 AYKKEI
-653 AEIETQ
+653 ADIESQ
-659 TKKFKDIEK
+659 TKKFKSLEK
-668 YKNNLAFTSLPY
+668 YKNNLNFNSLPY
-680 ELELMAKDE
+680 ELELMASDE
-689 LLKEKRDRWHAELVK
+689 LLKEKRERWHAELVK
-704 DVYMTE
+704 DIYMTE
-710 TLNVLNDLTSKEL
+710 TLNVLTDLTVLDTNKP
-723 NATLVKAKK
+723 VV
-732 SKKTK
+732 KTK
-737 EKKLASK
+737 KEKKVKEKLASK

>member
-1 MKNIIEFMK
+1 MKKSIEFMK
-10 RNYRVL
+10 RNYKVL
-16 LVVGILA
+16 LVVGIVV

-34 ASGDDKDKMLL
+34 VTGDDKDKMLI

-57 SPIELNDNFS
+57 SPIELNDEFS

-81 KRYFIQS
+81 KRFFIQS
-88 DINEFQKYENSIDDM
+88 DISEFQNYELAIDDM

-118 LMLRMKESKVIYTE
+118 LMQRMKESKVIYTS
-132 ILSKPLNLND
+132 ILSKPLDLND
-142 DETISVDYEKLP
+142 NETINVDYEKLP
-154 YATSKSD
+154 YAATMKD
-161 LNTRWRK
+161 LDQRWRK
-168 QLEFAILSDITDKEE
+168 QLELAVLSDITDKED
-183 IQEAIKVKNADKTVI
+183 IQNALKSGIID
-198 ETLTIKEE
+198 ESSAAKEE
-206 KESVTSEPKTF
+206 KQAEKAEPKSF
-217 EELEEKARKN
+217 EELEITARKT

-245 DWFSIYINAI
+245 DWFTVYINAI

-278 SGKFEGIG
+278 SGKYEGIG

-315 GDVIIKVG
+315 GDIIIKVA

-365 VPIFRDEVETE
+365 VPIIRNEVETE
-376 ETFAKSTVVNK
+376 ETFAKSSVVNK
-387 GGKIFGII
+387 DGKLFGVI

-407 SERDAFKDV
+407 LNRDAFKDV

-422 LKAMNVSGIVM
+422 LKAMNVEGIVM

-459 VQVKPAGGKAQV
+459 VQVKPAGGKAQI
-471 LPDTDPKVQWDGP
+471 LPDSDPKVQWDGP

-498 IFAAAIQDYNRGVI
+498 IFAAAIQDYNRGII

-594 EPAIYT
+594 EPANYA
-600 PLNVSFDKV
+600 PLQVNYDKV
-609 IANSKNR
+609 IANSKKR
-616 IASNESFNLISE
+616 IATNDNFNLISE

-638 DNSISLNYT
+638 DNSISLNYA
-647 AYKKEL
+647 AYKKEI
-653 AEIETQ
+653 ADIESQ
-659 TKKFKDIEK
+659 TKKFKSLEK
-668 YKNNLAFTSLPY
+668 YKNNLNFTSLPY
-680 ELELMAKDE
+680 ELELMANDE
-689 LLKEKRDRWHAELVK
+689 LLKEKRERWHAELVK
-704 DVYMTE
+704 DIYMTE
-710 TLNVLNDLTSKEL
+710 TLNVLTDLTVL
-723 NATLVKAKK
+723 DINK
-732 SKKTK
+732 SVVKTK
-737 EKKLASK
+737 KDKKVKEKLASK

>member
-1 MKNIIEFMK
+1 MKKSIEFMK
-10 RNYRVL
+10 RNYKVL
-16 LVVGILA
+16 LVVGIVV

-34 ASGDDKDKMLL
+34 VTGDDKDKMLI

-57 SPIELNDNFS
+57 SPIELNDEFS

-81 KRYFIQS
+81 KRFFIQS
-88 DINEFQKYENSIDDM
+88 DISEFQKYELAIDDM

-118 LMLRMKESKVIYTE
+118 LMQRMKESKVIYTS
-132 ILSKPLNLND
+132 ILSKPLDLND
-142 DETISVDYEKLP
+142 NETINVDYEKLP
-154 YATSKSD
+154 YAATMKD
-161 LNTRWRK
+161 LDQRWRK
-168 QLEFAILSDITDKEE
+168 QLELAVLSDITDKED
-183 IQEAIKVKNADKTVI
+183 IQNALKSGIID
-198 ETLTIKEE
+198 ESSAAKEE
-206 KESVTSEPKTF
+206 KPAEKAEPKSF
-217 EELEEKARKN
+217 EELEITARKT

-245 DWFSIYINAI
+245 DWFTVYINAI

-278 SGKFEGIG
+278 SGKYEGIG

-315 GDVIIKVG
+315 GDIIIKVA

-365 VPIFRDEVETE
+365 VPIIRNEVETE
-376 ETFAKSTVVNK
+376 ETFAKSSVVNK
-387 GGKIFGII
+387 DGKLFGVI

-407 SERDAFKDV
+407 LNRDAFKDV

-422 LKAMNVSGIVM
+422 LKAMNVEGIVM

-459 VQVKPAGGKAQV
+459 VQVKPAGGKAQI
-471 LPDTDPKVQWDGP
+471 LPDSDPKVQWDGP

-498 IFAAAIQDYNRGVI
+498 IFAAAIQDYNRGII

-594 EPAIYT
+594 EPANYT
-600 PLNVSFDKV
+600 PLQVNYDKV
-609 IANSKNR
+609 IANSKKR
-616 IASNESFNLISE
+616 IATNDNFNLISE

-638 DNSISLNYT
+638 DNSISLNYA
-647 AYKKEL
+647 AYKKEI
-653 AEIETQ
+653 ADIESQ
-659 TKKFKDIEK
+659 TKKFKSLEK
-668 YKNNLAFTSLPY
+668 YKNNLNFTSLPY
-680 ELELMAKDE
+680 ELELMANDE
-689 LLKEKRDRWHAELVK
+689 LLKEKRERWHAELVK
-704 DVYMTE
+704 DIYMTE
-710 TLNVLNDLTSKEL
+710 TLNVLTDLTVL
-723 NATLVKAKK
+723 DINIPVV
-732 SKKTK
+732 KTK
-737 EKKLASK
+737 KDKKVKEKLASK

>member
-1 MKNIIEFMK
+1 MK

-34 ASGDDKDKMLL
+34 ASGDDKDKMLI

-57 SPIELNDNFS
+57 SPIELNDDFS

-118 LMLRMKESKVIYTE
+118 LMQRMKESKVIYTS
-132 ILSKPLNLND
+132 ILSKPLNLKD

-154 YATSKSD
+154 YAASMKD
-161 LNTRWRK
+161 LDQRWRK
-168 QLEFAILSDITDKEE
+168 QLEFAVLSDITDKED
-183 IQEAIKVKNADKTVI
+183 IQKAVETSEATEKKETVK
-198 ETLTIKEE
+198 
-206 KESVTSEPKTF
+206 SEPKTF
-217 EELEEKARKN
+217 EELEEKARKT

-268 EDKEKFDVSM
+268 DDKEKFDVSM

-301 ISGGPAWRGKLLEQ
+301 ISGGPAWRGKMLEQ

-323 QANEEPID
+323 QGNEEPID

-365 VPIFRDEVETE
+365 IPIMRDEVETE
-376 ETFAKSTVVNK
+376 ETFAKSTTVNK
-387 GGKIFGII
+387 DGKLFGVI

-407 SERDAFKDV
+407 SQRDAFKDV
-416 AIEVER
+416 AQEIER
-422 LKAMNVSGIVM
+422 LKALNVQGIVM

-498 IFAAAIQDYNRGVI
+498 IFAAAIQDYKRGIVV
-512 IGSKQS
+512 GSKQS

-600 PLNVSFDKV
+600 PLNVSYDKV

-616 IASNESFNLISE
+616 IASNENFNLITE

-638 DNSISLNYT
+638 DNTISLNYSS
-647 AYKKEL
+647 YKKEL
-653 AEIETQ
+653 AEIEVQ
-659 TKKFKDIEK
+659 TKKFKELEK
-668 YKNNLAFTSLPY
+668 FKNNLTFTSLPY

-704 DVYMTE
+704 DIYMTE
-710 TLNVLNDLTSKEL
+710 TLNVLNDLTSKDVNTSL
-723 NATLVKAKK
+723 AKAKK
-732 SKKTK
+732 AKKTK

>member
-1 MKNIIEFMK
+1 MK

-34 ASGDDKDKMLL
+34 ASGDDKDKMLI

-57 SPIELNDNFS
+57 SPIELNDDFS

-118 LMLRMKESKVIYTE
+118 LMQRMKESKVIYTS
-132 ILSKPLNLND
+132 ILSKPLNLKD

-154 YATSKSD
+154 YAASMND
-161 LNTRWRK
+161 LNQRWRK
-168 QLEFAILSDITDKEE
+168 QLEFAVLSDITDKED
-183 IQEAIKVKNADKTVI
+183 IQKAVETSEATEKKETVK
-198 ETLTIKEE
+198 
-206 KESVTSEPKTF
+206 SEPKTF
-217 EELEEKARKN
+217 EELEEKARKT

-301 ISGGPAWRGKLLEQ
+301 ISGGPAWRGKMLEQ

-323 QANEEPID
+323 QGNEEPID
-331 IAGMRLDDVIKKIKG
+331 ISGMRLDDVIKKIKG

-360 GTVKV
+360 GSVKV
-365 VPIFRDEVETE
+365 IPIMRDEVETE

-387 GGKIFGII
+387 DGKLFGVI

-407 SERDAFKDV
+407 SQRDAFKDV
-416 AIEVER
+416 AQEVER
-422 LKAMNVSGIVM
+422 LKAMNVQGIVM

-459 VQVKPAGGKAQV
+459 VQVKPANGKAQV
-471 LPDTDPKVQWDGP
+471 LPDNDPKVQWDGP

-498 IFAAAIQDYNRGVI
+498 IFAAAIQDYKRGIVV
-512 IGSKQS
+512 GSKQS

-600 PLNVSFDKV
+600 PLNVSYDKV

-616 IASNESFNLISE
+616 IASNENFNLITE
-628 NAKWINDRKE
+628 NAKWINDRKV
-638 DNSISLNYT
+638 DNTISLNYSS
-647 AYKKEL
+647 YKKEL
-653 AEIETQ
+653 AEIEVQ
-659 TKKFKDIEK
+659 TKKFKELEK
-668 YKNNLAFTSLPY
+668 FKNNLTFTSLPY

-704 DVYMTE
+704 DIYMTE
-710 TLNVLNDLTSKEL
+710 TLNVLNDLTFKDVNTSL
-723 NATLVKAKK
+723 AKAKK
-732 SKKTK
+732 AKKTK

>member
-1 MKNIIEFMK
+1 MK
-10 RNYRVL
+10 RNYKIL
-16 LVVGILA
+16 LVVGILS
-23 AGLWSFIPSKK
+23 AGLWSFIPSQKT
-34 ASGDDKDKMLL
+34 SGDDKDKMLI

-57 SPIELNDNFS
+57 SPIELNDDFS
-67 KKAYASYIE
+67 KKAYASYIQ

-118 LMLRMKESKVIYTE
+118 LMQRMKESKVIYTS
-132 ILSKPLNLND
+132 ILSKPLNLKD

-154 YATSKSD
+154 YAASMND
-161 LNTRWRK
+161 LDQRWRK
-168 QLEFAILSDITDKEE
+168 QLEFAVLSDITDKEE
-183 IQEAIKVKNADKTVI
+183 IQEALKNPDKTVTEATEKKEI
-198 ETLTIKEE
+198 EK
-206 KESVTSEPKTF
+206 SEPKTF
-217 EELEEKARKN
+217 EELEEKARKT

-238 IAELTRE
+238 IGELTRE

-323 QANEEPID
+323 QGNEEPID

-365 VPIFRDEVETE
+365 VPIVRDEVETE
-376 ETFAKSTVVNK
+376 ETFAKSTLVNK
-387 GGKIFGII
+387 DGKLFGVI
-395 YLPKFYQSFENK
+395 YLPKFYQSFDNK

-416 AIEVER
+416 AIEIER
-422 LKAMNVSGIVM
+422 LKAMHVEGIVM

-459 VQVKPAGGKAQV
+459 VQVKPANGKAQV
-471 LPDTDPKVQWDGP
+471 LADSVPKAQWDGP
-484 LVVMINNYSASASE
+484 LIVMINNYSASASE
-498 IFAAAIQDYNRGVI
+498 IFAAAIQDYKRGIV

-531 EFVRGN
+531 DFVRGN

-567 DIVMPDR
+567 DIIMPDR

-594 EPAIYT
+594 EPAVYL

-616 IASNESFNLISE
+616 IASNENFNLITE

-638 DNSISLNYT
+638 DNVISLNYT
-647 AYKKEL
+647 IYKKEL
-653 AEIETQ
+653 AEIEAQ
-659 TKKFKDIEK
+659 TKKFKSIEK
-668 YKNNLAFTSLPY
+668 FKNNLTFTSLPY

-710 TLNVLNDLTSKEL
+710 TLNVLNDLTGKDV
-723 NATLVKAKK
+723 NTALVKAKK
-732 SKKTK
+732 AKKTK

>member
-23 AGLWSFIPSKK
+23 SGLWSFIPSKK
-34 ASGDDKDKMLL
+34 ASGDDKDKMLI

-103 IRSKD
+103 IKSKD

-118 LMLRMKESKVIYTE
+118 LMQRMKESKDIYTE

-154 YATSKSD
+154 YASSKAD
-161 LNTRWRK
+161 LNARWRK
-168 QLEFAILSDITDKEE
+168 QLEFAILSDITDKED
-183 IQEAIKVKNADKTVI
+183 IQKAFETSEKINPETTEKKEAVK
-198 ETLTIKEE
+198 
-206 KESVTSEPKTF
+206 SEPKSF
-217 EELEEKARKN
+217 EELEKSARKN

-323 QANEEPID
+323 QGNEEPID
-331 IAGMRLDDVIKKIKG
+331 ISGMRLDDVIKKIKG

-360 GTVKV
+360 GSVKV
-365 VPIFRDEVETE
+365 IPIMRDEVETE
-376 ETFAKSTVVNK
+376 ETFAKSTTVNK
-387 GGKIFGII
+387 DGKLFGVI

-407 SERDAFKDV
+407 SQRDAFKDV
-416 AIEVER
+416 AQEIER
-422 LKAMNVSGIVM
+422 LKALNVQGIVM

-459 VQVKPAGGKAQV
+459 VQVKPANGKAQV
-471 LPDTDPKVQWDGP
+471 LPDTDAKVQWDGP

-498 IFAAAIQDYNRGVI
+498 IFAAAIQDYKRGII

-600 PLNVSFDKV
+600 PLNVNFDKV

-616 IASNESFNLISE
+616 IASSESFNLITE
-628 NAKWINDRKE
+628 NAKWINNRKE
-638 DNSISLNYT
+638 DNTISLNYT

-653 AEIETQ
+653 ADIEAQ

-668 YKNNLAFTSLPY
+668 FKNNLTFTSLPY
-680 ELELMAKDE
+680 ELEIMAKDE

-710 TLNVLNDLTSKEL
+710 TLNVLNDLTSKDV
-723 NATLVKAKK
+723 NTTLVKGKK
-732 SKKTK
+732 AKKTK

>member
-1 MKNIIEFMK
+1 MK

-16 LVVGILA
+16 LVVGVLA

-34 ASGDDKDKMLL
+34 ASGDEKDKMLI

-57 SPIELNDNFS
+57 SPIELNDTFS
-67 KKAYASYIE
+67 KKAHASYIE

-88 DINEFQKYENSIDDM
+88 DINEFQKYENLIDDM
-103 IRSKD
+103 IRTKD

-118 LMLRMKESKVIYTE
+118 LMQRMKESKDIYTD

-154 YATSKSD
+154 YASSKAD

-168 QLEFAILSDITDKEE
+168 QLEFAILSDITDKED
-183 IQEAIKVKNADKTVI
+183 IQKALETSENVEKKEAVK
-198 ETLTIKEE
+198 
-206 KESVTSEPKTF
+206 SEPKSF
-217 EELEEKARKN
+217 EELEKTARKN

-301 ISGGPAWRGKLLEQ
+301 ISGGPAWRGKMLEQ

-323 QANEEPID
+323 QGNEEPID
-331 IAGMRLDDVIKKIKG
+331 ISGMRLDDVIKKIKG

-365 VPIFRDEVETE
+365 VPIVRDEVETE
-376 ETFAKSTVVNK
+376 ETFAKSTTVNK
-387 GGKIFGII
+387 EGKLFGII

-407 SERDAFKDV
+407 SQRDAFKDV

-422 LKAMNVSGIVM
+422 LKALNVSGIVM

-498 IFAAAIQDYNRGVI
+498 IFAAAIQDYKRGIV

-574 FSFMETGEKDEKSAL
+574 FSYLETGEKDEKSAL

-616 IASNESFNLISE
+616 IAANENFNLITE

-638 DNSISLNYT
+638 DNIISLNYT
-647 AYKKEL
+647 SYKKEL
-653 AEIETQ
+653 AQIEAQ
-659 TKKFKDIEK
+659 TKKFKELEK
-668 YKNNLAFTSLPY
+668 FKNNLTFTSLPY

-710 TLNVLNDLTSKEL
+710 TLNVLNDLTSKDV
-723 NATLVKAKK
+723 NTSLVKNKKAKK
-732 SKKTK
+732 VK

>member
-34 ASGDDKDKMLL
+34 ASGDDKDKMLI

-57 SPIELNDNFS
+57 SPIELNDDFS

-118 LMLRMKESKVIYTE
+118 LMQRMKESKVIYTS
-132 ILSKPLNLND
+132 ILSKPLNLKD

-154 YATSKSD
+154 YAASMND
-161 LNTRWRK
+161 LNQRWRK
-168 QLEFAILSDITDKEE
+168 QLEFAVLSDITDKED
-183 IQEAIKVKNADKTVI
+183 IQKAVETSEATEKKETVK
-198 ETLTIKEE
+198 
-206 KESVTSEPKTF
+206 SEPKTF
-217 EELEEKARKN
+217 EELEEKARKT

-301 ISGGPAWRGKLLEQ
+301 ISGGPAWRGKMLEQ

-323 QANEEPID
+323 QGNEEPID

-360 GTVKV
+360 GSVKV
-365 VPIFRDEVETE
+365 IPIMRDEVETE
-376 ETFAKSTVVNK
+376 ETFAKSTTVNK
-387 GGKIFGII
+387 DGKLFGVI

-407 SERDAFKDV
+407 SQRDAFKDV
-416 AIEVER
+416 AQEIER
-422 LKAMNVSGIVM
+422 LKALNVQGIVM

-498 IFAAAIQDYNRGVI
+498 IFAAAIQDYKRGIVV
-512 IGSKQS
+512 GSKQS

-600 PLNVSFDKV
+600 PLNVSYDKV

-616 IASNESFNLISE
+616 IASNENFNLITE

-638 DNSISLNYT
+638 DNTISLNYSS
-647 AYKKEL
+647 YKKEL
-653 AEIETQ
+653 AEIEVQ
-659 TKKFKDIEK
+659 TKKFKELEK
-668 YKNNLAFTSLPY
+668 FKNNLTFTSLPY

-704 DVYMTE
+704 DIYMTE
-710 TLNVLNDLTSKEL
+710 TLNVLNDLTSKDVNTSL
-723 NATLVKAKK
+723 AKAKK
-732 SKKTK
+732 AKKTK

>member
-1 MKNIIEFMK
+1 MK
-10 RNYRVL
+10 RNYKVL
-16 LVVGILA
+16 LVVGIVV

-34 ASGDDKDKMLL
+34 LTGDDKDKMLI

-57 SPIELNDNFS
+57 SPIEIDDEFS

-88 DINEFQKYENSIDDM
+88 DIAEFQKYELAIDDM

-118 LMLRMKESKVIYTE
+118 LMQRMKESKVIYTN
-132 ILSKPLNLND
+132 ILSKPLDLND
-142 DETISVDYEKLP
+142 NETINVDYEKLP
-154 YATSKSD
+154 YSATMKELD
-161 LNTRWRK
+161 QRWRK
-168 QLEFAILSDITDKEE
+168 QLELAVLSDITDKED
-183 IQEAIKVKNADKTVI
+183 IQNAIKSEALN
-198 ETLTIKEE
+198 E
-206 KESVTSEPKTF
+206 TSEAKDEKQAEKTEPKSF
-217 EELEEKARKN
+217 EELEKTARKT

-245 DWFSIYINAI
+245 DWFSVYINAI

-315 GDVIIKVG
+315 GDVIIKVA

-365 VPIFRDEVETE
+365 VPIVRDEVETE

-387 GGKIFGII
+387 DGKLFGVI

-407 SERDAFKDV
+407 SNRDAFKDV

-422 LKAMNVSGIVM
+422 LKAMNVEGIVM

-471 LPDTDPKVQWDGP
+471 LPDSDPKVQWDGP

-498 IFAAAIQDYNRGVI
+498 IFAAAIQDYNRGII

-574 FSFMETGEKDEKSAL
+574 FSFMQTGEKDEKSAL

-600 PLNVSFDKV
+600 PLDLNFEKV
-609 IANSKNR
+609 IANSKKR
-616 IASNESFNLISE
+616 IATNENFNLISE

-638 DNSISLNYT
+638 DNSISLNYA
-647 AYKKEL
+647 AYKKEI
-653 AEIETQ
+653 ADIESQ
-659 TKKFKDIEK
+659 TKKFKSLEK
-668 YKNNLAFTSLPY
+668 FKSNLLFSSLPY
-680 ELELMAKDE
+680 ELDLMAKDE
-689 LLKEKRDRWHAELVK
+689 LLKEKRERWHAELVK

-710 TLNVLNDLTSKEL
+710 TLNVLTDLTSDDIK
-723 NATLVKAKK
+723 ATLVKT
-732 SKKTK
+732 KKTK
-737 EKKLASK
+737 KVKEKLASK

>member
-1 MKNIIEFMK
+1 MKKSIEFMK
-10 RNYRVL
+10 RNYKVL
-16 LVVGILA
+16 LVVGIVV

-34 ASGDDKDKMLL
+34 VTGDDKDKMLI

-57 SPIELNDNFS
+57 SPIELNDEFS

-81 KRYFIQS
+81 KRFFIQS
-88 DINEFQKYENSIDDM
+88 DISEFQKYELAIDDM

-118 LMLRMKESKVIYTE
+118 LMQRMKESKVIYTS
-132 ILSKPLNLND
+132 ILSKPLDLND
-142 DETISVDYEKLP
+142 NETINVDYEKLP
-154 YATSKSD
+154 YAATMKD
-161 LNTRWRK
+161 LDQRWRK
-168 QLEFAILSDITDKEE
+168 QLELAVLSDITDKEE
-183 IQEAIKVKNADKTVI
+183 IQNALKSGIID
-198 ETLTIKEE
+198 ESSAIKEE
-206 KESVTSEPKTF
+206 KPTEKTEPKSF
-217 EELEEKARKN
+217 EELEITARKT

-245 DWFSIYINAI
+245 DWFTVYINAI

-278 SGKFEGIG
+278 SGKYEGIG

-315 GDVIIKVG
+315 GDIIIKVA

-365 VPIFRDEVETE
+365 VPIIRNEVETE
-376 ETFAKSTVVNK
+376 ETFAKSSVVNK
-387 GGKIFGII
+387 DGKLFGVI

-407 SERDAFKDV
+407 LNRDAFKDV

-422 LKAMNVSGIVM
+422 LKAMKVEGIVM

-459 VQVKPAGGKAQV
+459 VQVKPAGGKAQI
-471 LPDTDPKVQWDGP
+471 LPDSDPKVQWDGP

-498 IFAAAIQDYNRGVI
+498 IFAAAIQDYNRGII

-567 DIVMPDR
+567 DIIMPDR
-574 FSFMETGEKDEKSAL
+574 FSYMQTGEKDEKSAL

-594 EPAIYT
+594 EPANYT
-600 PLNVSFDKV
+600 PLQVNFDKV
-609 IANSKNR
+609 IANSKKR
-616 IASNESFNLISE
+616 IATNDNFNLISE

-638 DNSISLNYT
+638 DNSISLNYA
-647 AYKKEL
+647 AYKKEI
-653 AEIETQ
+653 ADIESQ
-659 TKKFKDIEK
+659 TKKFKSLEK
-668 YKNNLAFTSLPY
+668 YKNNLNFTSLPY
-680 ELELMAKDE
+680 ELELMANDE
-689 LLKEKRDRWHAELVK
+689 LLKEKRERWHAELVK
-704 DVYMTE
+704 DIYMTE
-710 TLNVLNDLTSKEL
+710 TLNVLTDLTVL
-723 NATLVKAKK
+723 DINK
-732 SKKTK
+732 SVVKTK
-737 EKKLASK
+737 KDKKVKEKLASK

>member
-1 MKNIIEFMK
+1 MK

-16 LVVGILA
+16 LVVGILS
-23 AGLWSFIPSKK
+23 AGLWSFIPSQK
-34 ASGDDKDKMLL
+34 ATGDEKDKMLI

-57 SPIELNDNFS
+57 SPIELNDDFS
-67 KKAYASYIE
+67 KKAYASYIQ

-118 LMLRMKESKVIYTE
+118 LMLRMNESKVIYSD

-142 DETISVDYEKLP
+142 NETINVDYEKLP
-154 YATSKSD
+154 FASSKAD
-161 LNTRWRK
+161 LVTRWRK
-168 QLEFAILSDITDKEE
+168 QLEFAVLSDITDKEDIQKAIEKPGE
-183 IQEAIKVKNADKTVI
+183 INPEAFEKKETVK
-198 ETLTIKEE
+198 
-206 KESVTSEPKTF
+206 SEPKTF
-217 EELEEKARKN
+217 EELEATARKI
-227 TESNLNNNFSF
+227 TASNLDNNFSF
-238 IAELTRE
+238 ISELTRD

-323 QANEEPID
+323 QGNEEPID

-365 VPIFRDEVETE
+365 VPIVRDEVETE

-387 GGKIFGII
+387 DGKLFGVI

-407 SERDAFKDV
+407 SQRDAFKDV
-416 AIEVER
+416 AIEIER
-422 LKAMNVSGIVM
+422 LKAMNVQGIVM

-471 LPDTDPKVQWDGP
+471 LADSVAKAEWDGP

-498 IFAAAIQDYNRGVI
+498 IFAAAIQDYKRGIVV
-512 IGSKQS
+512 GSKQS

-552 YRVNGGSTQLEGVKS
+552 YRINGGSTQLEGVKS

-574 FSFMETGEKDEKSAL
+574 FSFMATGEKDEKSAL

-600 PLNVSFDKV
+600 PLNTSFDKV

-616 IASNESFNLISE
+616 IVTNENFDLISE

-638 DNSISLNYT
+638 DNTISLNYT
-647 AYKKEL
+647 SYKKEL
-653 AEIETQ
+653 SDIEEQ
-659 TKKFKDIEK
+659 TKKFKIIEK
-668 YKNNLAFTSLPY
+668 FKNDLTFTSLPY

-704 DVYMTE
+704 DVYMAE
-710 TLNVLNDLTSKEL
+710 TLNVLTDLSATDVNS
-723 NATLVKAKK
+723 TLVKGKKAKK
-732 SKKTK
+732 SK

>member
-1 MKNIIEFMK
+1 MK
-10 RNYRVL
+10 RNYKVL

-34 ASGDDKDKMLL
+34 ITGDDKDKMLI

-57 SPIELNDNFS
+57 SPIEINDEFS
-67 KKAYASYIE
+67 KKAYAAYIE

-81 KRYFIQS
+81 KRFFIQS
-88 DINEFQKYENSIDDM
+88 DITEFQKYELAIDDM

-108 LSFFDLTYKR
+108 LAFFDLTYKR
-118 LMLRMKESKVIYTE
+118 LMLRMKESKVIYTN
-132 ILSKPLNLND
+132 ILSKPLDLND
-142 DETISVDYEKLP
+142 NETINVDYEKLP
-154 YATSKSD
+154 YAATMKD
-161 LNTRWRK
+161 LDQRWRK
-168 QLEFAILSDITDKEE
+168 QLELAVLSDITDKED
-183 IQEAIKVKNADKTVI
+183 IQNALSSGISDETKDVKDAKPA
-198 ETLTIKEE
+198 E
-206 KESVTSEPKTF
+206 KSEPKSF
-217 EELEEKARKN
+217 EELEKTARKT
-227 TESNLNNNFSF
+227 TESNLNNNFNF

-245 DWFSIYINAI
+245 DWFTVYINAI

-315 GDVIIKVG
+315 GDVIIKVA
-323 QANEEPID
+323 QANEEAID

-360 GTVKV
+360 GSVKV
-365 VPIFRDEVETE
+365 VPIVRDEVETE
-376 ETFAKSTVVNK
+376 ETFAKSTLVEK
-387 GGKIFGII
+387 DGKLFGVI
-395 YLPKFYQSFENK
+395 YLPKFYQTFENR
-407 SERDAFKDV
+407 SNRDAFKDV

-422 LKAMNVSGIVM
+422 LKAMNVQGIVM

-459 VQVKPAGGKAQV
+459 VQVKPAGGKAQI
-471 LPDTDPKVQWDGP
+471 LPDSDPKVQWEGP

-498 IFAAAIQDYNRGVI
+498 IFAAAIQDYNRGII

-537 QYGDLGALKTTTQKF
+537 QYGELGALKTTTQKF
-552 YRVNGGSTQLEGVKS
+552 YRINGGSTQLEGVKS

-574 FSFMETGEKDEKSAL
+574 FSFMQTGEKDEKSAL

-594 EPAIYT
+594 EPANYT
-600 PLNVSFDKV
+600 PLQVNYDKV
-609 IANSKNR
+609 IANSKKR
-616 IASNESFNLISE
+616 IATNDNFNLISE

-638 DNSISLNYT
+638 DNTISLNYT
-647 AYKKEL
+647 AYKN
-653 AEIETQ
+653 EIVDIESQ
-659 TKKFKDIEK
+659 TKKFKSLEK
-668 YKNNLAFTSLPY
+668 YKNNLNFTSLPY
-680 ELELMAKDE
+680 ELELMDKDE
-689 LLKEKRDRWHAELVK
+689 LLKEKRERWHAELVK
-704 DVYMTE
+704 DIYMTE
-710 TLNVLNDLTSKEL
+710 TLNVLTDLTVLDTNKPI
-723 NATLVKAKK
+723 V
-732 SKKTK
+732 KTK
-737 EKKLASK
+737 KDNKLKEKLASK